1 MGSLIHI
8 DIQNRASS
16 EYGVLYPLTNRED
29 DRTVIFREI
38 LLAALDI
45 PFGFP
50 DESLLR
56 LLGKM
61 QELLVNIQ
69 NEPLRVPG

>member
-1 MGSLIHI
+1 MGGLIHI
-8 DIQNRASS
+8 HIQNRSGA
-16 EYGVLYPLTNRED
+16 EYRVFYPLTNWED

-38 LLAALDI
+38 LLAALNI
-45 PFGFP
+45 PFSFP

-61 QELLVNIQ
+61 QQLLVNVQ
-69 NEPLRVPG
+69 NKP

>member
-1 MGSLIHI
+1 MGGLIHVY
-8 DIQNRASS
+8 IQNRAGA
-16 EYGVLYPLTNRED
+16 EYRVLYPLTNWEN

-45 PFGFP
+45 PFSFP
-50 DESLLR
+50 DEALLR

-61 QELLVNIQ
+61 Q
-69 NEPLRVPG
+69 

>member
-1 MGSLIHI
+1 MGGLIHI

-45 PFGFP
+45 PFSFP
-50 DESLLR
+50 DEALLR

-61 QELLVNIQ
+61 Q
-69 NEPLRVPG
+69 